1 MTATAERDSPAADD
15 STGLGE
21 RGELGDLIDALRAN
35 PSLRAK
41 AAIGLVA
48 EVFGDSDWLT
58 GPGDDGAAVPIGG
71 STVIACGEALWPPFV
86 RRDPFGAG
94 VAAVLANVND
104 LAAMGA
110 TPLGIVDTIVA
121 DAEVARQVLQ
131 GMRHACALY
140 DVPLLGGHLTDHTGE
155 PAVSAFGVGEA
166 QRPLSV
172 ANARLGQ
179 SLVVAC
185 ATEGDMRSDFP
196 FFRSFVARADQC
208 IDDIRLLRTVA
219 DSGDCVAAKDI
230 SMAGLVGSLAMLLEH
245 SHLGVTVDLDRVPRP
260 DGVPLELWLR
270 CFPSFGF
277 LLCVPEGREESATG
291 PFHERGLEAVVVGR
305 LDDTG
310 LLRLRLGSHEAT
322 AIDLNHEPVT
332 GLKPVR
338 RSIPDP
344 MRSPR

>member
-1 MTATAERDSPAADD
+1 MTATADRDVAPTDDAA
-15 STGLGE
+15 GLA
-21 RGELGDLIDALRAN
+21 ELIRALRAN

-48 EVFGDSDWLT
+48 EVFGDSDWLS
-58 GPGDDGAAVPIGG
+58 GPGDDGAAVPVGG

-86 RRDPFGAG
+86 RHDPFGAG

-121 DAEVARQVLQ
+121 DAEVARLVLE
-131 GMRHACALY
+131 GMRHACLLY
-140 DVPLLGGHLTDHTGE
+140 DVPLLGGHLTDHQGE

-166 QRPLSV
+166 HRPLSV
-172 ANARLGQ
+172 ANARAGQ

-185 ATEGDMRSDFP
+185 ATEGEMREDFP
-196 FFRSFVARADQC
+196 FFRSFAARAGRCAEDT
-208 IDDIRLLRTVA
+208 RLLRQIA

-245 SHLGVTVDLDRVPRP
+245 SRLGVTVDLDLVPRP
-260 DGVPLELWLR
+260 EEVPMELWLR

-277 LLCVPEGREESATG
+277 LLCVPQGREPSATRV
-291 PFHERGLEAVVVGR
+291 FHDRGLEAVVVGR

-310 LLRLRLGSHEAT
+310 LLRLRLAGEEAT

-332 GLKPVR
+332 GLRPSAAGVPDVR
-338 RSIPDP
+338 DVPDP
-344 MRSPR
+344 TRSPR

>member
-1 MTATAERDSPAADD
+1 MTATAERSAAPLDG
-15 STGLGE
+15 SMRLAGLIE
-21 RGELGDLIDALRAN
+21 ALRAN

-48 EVFGDSDWLT
+48 EVFGDSDWLA
-58 GPGDDGAAVPIGG
+58 GPGDDGAALPVGG

-86 RRDPFGAG
+86 RQDPFGAG

-121 DAEVARQVLQ
+121 DHEVARQVLE
-131 GMRHACALY
+131 GMRHACSLY
-140 DVPLLGGHLTDHTGE
+140 DVPLLGGHLTDHDGE

-166 QRPLSV
+166 TRPLSV
-172 ANARLGQ
+172 TNARPGQ

-185 ATEGDMRSDFP
+185 ATEGEMRSDFP
-196 FFRSFVARADQC
+196 FFRSFGVRSDQC
-208 IDDIRLLRTVA
+208 AGDTRLLRTVA

-245 SHLGVTVDLDRVPRP
+245 SRLGVTVDLDLVPRP

-277 LLCVPEGREESATG
+277 LLCVPAGREASAMR
-291 PFHERGLEAVVVGR
+291 PFHDRGLDAVAVGR

-310 LLRLRLGSHEAT
+310 LLRLRLAGEEAT
-322 AIDLNHEPVT
+322 AIDLNREGVT
-332 GLKPVR
+332 GLR
-338 RSIPDP
+338 TTAQRTTDATRSTP
-344 MRSPR
+344 